1 MLYKGSS
8 KTKVKLC
15 TTPLMGVVL
24 HTSEG
29 ILLNFGEQNFNFD
42 LKIWLSFAE

>member
-15 TTPLMGVVL
+15 ITPLMGVVL
-24 HTSEG
+24 HKG

-42 LKIWLSFAE
+42 LKILLSFAE

>member
-15 TTPLMGVVL
+15 TTPLMGVML
-24 HTSEG
+24 HKG

>member
-8 KTKVKLC
+8 KTKVQLC
-15 TTPLMGVVL
+15 TTPLMGVML
-24 HTSEG
+24 HKG

-42 LKIWLSFAE
+42 LKSLLSFAE

>member
-15 TTPLMGVVL
+15 ITPLMGVVL
-24 HTSEG
+24 HKG

-42 LKIWLSFAE
+42 LKFLLSFAE